1 MKNDIFLKPTLKVG
15 FFLLLI
21 VTNFAR
27 YGHITFFTMDISLF
41 SRTIKELILE
51 NDRVGV
57 PRVGHFLAEL
67 MPATFSACRTMI
79 NPPYRRMSF
88 CKDGVT
94 VAERDIFLNKLEE
107 VSGLPSAQVA
117 EEYDMFIRGFISDL
131 ENEKSVDLPSLG
143 RMHATS
149 CNEYFFVADED
160 LDIYPDGIGFEPVSV
175 KAPDPDFVPEAPP
188 EPEPESTVESEP
200 EPEPEPE
207 ITSEPAP
214 ESISEQEPES
224 ESITEQEPRSEPI
237 PEQEPVAESDTET
250 KQEYDTE
257 TKAELEPAPEPQT
270 ESEPVEVAVIDP
282 EAIEDNKF
290 VEEPEADAEPELI
303 YEPSKKHVGLWVVVA
318 IIALVIVVALLL
330 YFFRDSEWLSPLL
343 DKLLYT
349 KEELRI
355 LGR

>member
-1 MKNDIFLKPTLKVG
+1 M
-15 FFLLLI
+15 LI
-21 VTNFAR
+21 VTNFVNC
-27 YGHITFFTMDISLF
+27 GHITFFTMDISLF

-88 CKDGVT
+88 SKDGVT
-94 VAERDIFLNKLEE
+94 VAERDIFLHKMEE
-107 VSGLPSAQVA
+107 ISGLPPAQVA

-131 ENEKSVDLPSLG
+131 ESEKSVDLPSLG
-143 RMHATS
+143 RMYATS

-160 LDIYPDGIGFEPVSV
+160 LDIYPDGIGLKPVSV
-175 KAPDPDFVPEAPP
+175 KAPDPDFVPVAPP
-188 EPEPESTVESEP
+188 EPEPEST
-200 EPEPEPE
+200 
-207 ITSEPAP
+207 
-214 ESISEQEPES
+214 
-224 ESITEQEPRSEPI
+224 TEY
-237 PEQEPVAESDTET
+237 ESD
-250 KQEYDTE
+250 
-257 TKAELEPAPEPQT
+257 
-270 ESEPVEVAVIDP
+270 PVEVAVIDP
-282 EAIEDNKF
+282 ETIEDNEFIEELEEEK
-290 VEEPEADAEPELI
+290 ESEPETEPVPEPDAEPAS
-303 YEPSKKHVGLWVVVA
+303 EPLSDPKPWNEQDSDLVIETSKKRVGLWVIVT

-330 YFFRDSEWLSPLL
+330 YYFRDSQWLSPIL

>member
-57 PRVGHFLAEL
+57 PRIGHFLAEL
-67 MPATFSACRTMI
+67 MPATFSDCRTMI

-88 CKDGVT
+88 RKDGVT
-94 VAERDIFLNKLEE
+94 VAERDIFLNKMEE

-117 EEYDMFIRGFISDL
+117 EEYDMFIRAFISDL
-131 ENEKSVDLPSLG
+131 ESEKSVDLPSLG

-188 EPEPESTVESEP
+188 EPESTPESESEP
-200 EPEPEPE
+200 APE
-207 ITSEPAP
+207 ITSEPES
-214 ESISEQEPES
+214 ESISEQESESASISEQELES
-224 ESITEQEPRSEPI
+224 EPTPAE
-237 PEQEPVAESDTET
+237 EPVAESDTEA
-250 KQEYDTE
+250 KQESATE
-257 TKAELEPAPEPQT
+257 TQAEPEPTPEPQT

-282 EAIEDNKF
+282 ETIEDNEF
-290 VEEPEADAEPELI
+290 IEEPEAENEPDLVLA
-303 YEPSKKHVGLWVVVA
+303 PSKKRVGLRVVVA